1 MHQAL
6 ADVPFVRRHHEMAP
20 EFLFERGE
28 RTVRQLREFFD
39 RNILE
44 DVVVDD
50 LFEILL
56 GCIDIAEQFAF
67 QAAVFVRGDEVDQF
81 GHLDVLG
88 RLVAVEILVAQ
99 VVVGIDEKVA
109 DRIPGGH
116 RDMRAVAAV
125 FARMFVRNVQ
135 PVGDVQVH
143 EDALQVPG
151 RVVKEHLFEGLPV
164 FREVLDIVVPD
175 AEVEYV
181 SAREGLALIP
191 VVNIFR
197 ATEDVADCVA
207 RKRLRLDSVVKGLNF
222 TIIGCWADEFN
233 EFFIPNRIL
242 SFFEQRVASPIA
254 HFKNT
259 I

>member
-6 ADVPFVRRHHEMAP
+6 ADVPFVGRHHEMAP

-28 RTVRQLREFFD
+28 RTVRQLRKFFD

-56 GCIDIAEQFAF
+56 GRVDVAQQFAL

-81 GHLDVLG
+81 GHFDVLG

-99 VVVGIDEKVA
+99 VVVGVDEKVA
-109 DRIPGGH
+109 DRIPGRH
-116 RDMRAVAAV
+116 RDVRTVAAV

-135 PVGDVQVH
+135 SVGDVQVQQYPL
-143 EDALQVPG
+143 EVS
-151 RVVKEHLFEGLPV
+151 RRIIKEHLLEGLSV
-164 FREVLDIVVPD
+164 FREVLDIVMPD

-181 SAREGLALIP
+181 SARKGLALIP
-191 VVNIFR
+191 VVNILR
-197 ATEDVADCVA
+197 ASEDVTDCVT
-207 RKRLRLDSVVKGLNF
+207 RKRLRLDSVVKGFYVLHNHRLL
-222 TIIGCWADEFN
+222 GR
-233 EFFIPNRIL
+233 RI
-242 SFFEQRVASPIA
+242 
-254 HFKNT
+254 
-259 I
+259 